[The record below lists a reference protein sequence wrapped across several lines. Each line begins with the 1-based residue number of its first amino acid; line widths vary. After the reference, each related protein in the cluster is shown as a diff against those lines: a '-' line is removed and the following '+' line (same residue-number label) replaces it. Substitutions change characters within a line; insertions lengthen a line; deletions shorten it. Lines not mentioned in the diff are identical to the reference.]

1 MGKYNK
7 YGLLRDNSLSDLSN
21 PTKALANL
29 LSEISETSYTPEDIK
44 SVIDDIHTKPN
55 GDSLFY
61 LINNIGYFKDYI
73 IPTDS
78 NGGTLQPLLTIKN
91 RLDIIKL
98 ICGEPAFYGG
108 GGLTTDYFNWTSIYN
123 NASDTPET
131 FSENVFQN
139 KVPAYSEVFW
149 ENGKF
154 DYGYNAPMNVNLSQ
168 TAGVIRYT
176 GFFKPVQTSTQ
187 RFTIVAATSSFPG
200 TTGSVYI
207 KMTDLNDIPVCV
219 PVYYNSIETSLTFS
233 TTAAL
238 QQYTYYKISIYFL
251 RSPTQFTT
259 NYQHSL
265 EILLNSGGFPL
276 YNLHSKDYLSKQ
288 VGTLNKYFKEKVLI
302 GGTNNF
308 TAGLSGDNNSIGGL
322 LSSNYRSLV
331 TTGNL
336 YLDYK
341 PPGNT
346 FQYVAWA
353 GYNTGGG
360 VPLVAGTN
368 IVSSDQIYTNNPN
381 TYPPV
386 PPTEDEITNPI
397 WYSGIYVGNLVLS
410 KQGNIPPL
418 TYVKAII
425 DSRTILLTNNI
436 LSSSN
441 NDQLFFINTRGLKG
455 YSQGYTLNTNTSSI
469 TLLSTFYGD
478 ERGYKQGDVVVTID
492 NLSANY
498 LESYETVNTN
508 LRPTT
513 DVNNFV
519 INTTYTQ
526 ISSILPNN
534 TFNLKK
540 SFNWNGPLIEA
551 NYTPGFVLFYYKS
564 GISNNLSLRGYC
576 SGGTVP
582 TIASGKLC
590 LSAAASTYILAISG
604 DILDYT
610 GNKLSP
616 QNLVST
622 NTALSVFEVNIG
634 IGDSK
639 LPFNTYVTSATFSS
653 VTISQPLKLDQKP
666 GTTILFGLSTP
677 LYNSRDGLNNSR
689 QSCFI
694 PGNSIFPFVLVD
706 VGTLSGIR
714 TPVAPDG
721 NLIFPNNSV
730 RFNKLQYKTSVGDT
744 NVSLIESNPATLSY
758 THTIPITGLDNS
770 IFYLFAKEIIS

>member
-29 LSEISETSYTPEDIK
+29 LSKISETYTPEDIK
-44 SVIDDIHTKPN
+44 SVIDDIQLSYNPN
-55 GDSLFY
+55 AYNLYRLNSSDFFANYS
-61 LINNIGYFKDYI
+61 
-73 IPTDS
+73 IPIDS

-108 GGLTTDYFNWTSIYN
+108 NGLTTDYFNWTSIYN
-123 NASDTPET
+123 NESNTPET
-131 FSENVFQN
+131 FSENDFQN

-154 DYGYNAPMNVNLSQ
+154 NYGYNALMNVNLSQ

-187 RFTIVAATSSFPG
+187 SFTIVAATSSFPG

-207 KMTDLNDIPVCV
+207 KMTDLNDIPVCA
-219 PVYYNSIETSLTFS
+219 PVYYNNISTSLTFT

-288 VGTLNKYFKEKVLI
+288 VGKINKYFKEKVLI

-322 LSSNYRSLV
+322 LSSNYHSLV
-331 TTGNL
+331 TTGKL

-353 GYNTGGG
+353 GNTTGGD

-368 IVSSDQIYTNNPN
+368 RVSSEQIYTASTN
-381 TYPPV
+381 TGQG
-386 PPTEDEITNPI
+386 PPTEDEITNPY
-397 WYSGIYVGNLVLS
+397 WYSGVYVGNLVLS

-425 DSRTILLTNNI
+425 DSQTILLTNNI

-455 YSQGYTLNTNTSSI
+455 YSQGYTLNATTSSI

-478 ERGYKQGDVVVTID
+478 ERGYKPGDVVVTVD
-492 NLSANY
+492 DLSANY
-498 LESYETVNTN
+498 YESYVTVHTN

-513 DVNNFV
+513 YVFEFDPT
-519 INTTYTQ
+519 TTYTQ

-582 TIASGKLC
+582 TIASGKLS
-590 LSAAASTYILAISG
+590 LSAAASTTTLAISG

-634 IGDSK
+634 AGSANIP
-639 LPFNTYVTSATFSS
+639 LNTYVTSATFSS
-653 VTISQPLKLDQKP
+653 VTISQPLTRDQKSDT
-666 GTTILFGLSTP
+666 TTILFGLSTP
-677 LYNSRDGLNNSR
+677 LYNARDGLNNSR

-694 PGNSIFPFVLVD
+694 PGDSILPFVRVG

-714 TPVAPDG
+714 TPVAPSG
-721 NLIFPNNSV
+721 NLIFPNNNV
-730 RFNKLQYKTSVGDT
+730 QFDKLQYIAKTSEAEINLQPLAVA
-744 NVSLIESNPATLSY
+744 NPSY
-758 THTIPITGLDNS
+758 THTIPITGSDNS
-770 IFYLFAKEIIS
+770 IFYLFAKEVT

>member
-29 LSEISETSYTPEDIK
+29 LSKISETYTPEDIK
-44 SVIDDIHTKPN
+44 SVIDDIQLSYNPN
-55 GDSLFY
+55 AYY
-61 LINNIGYFKDYI
+61 LYLLNNSDFFANYS
-73 IPTDS
+73 IPIDS

-123 NASDTPET
+123 NESNTPAT
-131 FSENVFQN
+131 FSEDAFQN

-154 DYGYNAPMNVNLSQ
+154 YYGYNTPMNVNLSQ

-176 GFFKPVQTSTQ
+176 GFFKPVQTSPQ
-187 RFTIVAATSSFPG
+187 SFTIVAATSSFIG

-207 KMTDLNDIPVCV
+207 KMTDLNDIPVCA
-219 PVYYNSIETSLTFS
+219 PVYYNNIETSLTLS

-238 QQYTYYKISIYFL
+238 QQYTYYKVSIYFL
-251 RSPTQFTT
+251 RSPIQSTT
-259 NYQHSL
+259 NYKHSL

-288 VGTLNKYFKEKVLI
+288 VGKINKYFKEKVLI

-331 TTGNL
+331 TTGKL

-353 GYNTGGG
+353 GNYSGDG
-360 VPLVAGTN
+360 VTLVAGTN
-368 IVSSDQIYTNNPN
+368 IVSSPQIYTASIN
-381 TYPPV
+381 TGQG
-386 PPTEDEITNPI
+386 PPTEDEITNPFY
-397 WYSGIYVGNLVLS
+397 YSGVYVGNLVLS

-425 DSRTILLTNNI
+425 DSQTILLTNNI
-436 LSSSN
+436 SSSSN

-455 YSQGYTLNTNTSSI
+455 YSQGYTLNATTSSI
-469 TLLSTFYGD
+469 TLLSTFYCD
-478 ERGYKQGDVVVTID
+478 ERGYKPGDVVVTVD
-492 NLSANY
+492 DLSANY
-498 LESYETVNTN
+498 YDTYQSVHTN
-508 LRPTT
+508 LSPVYYDFSPTT
-513 DVNNFV
+513 V
-519 INTTYTQ
+519 YTQ

-582 TIASGKLC
+582 TIASGKIS

-634 IGDSK
+634 AGSANIP
-639 LPFNTYVTSATFSS
+639 LNTYVTSATFSS
-653 VTISQPLKLDQKP
+653 VTISQPLTRDQKSDT
-666 GTTILFGLSTP
+666 TTILFGLSTP
-677 LYNSRDGLNNSR
+677 LYNARDGLNNSR

-694 PGNSIFPFVLVD
+694 PGDSILPFVRVG

-714 TPVAPDG
+714 TPVAPSG
-721 NLIFPNNSV
+721 NLIFQNNTV
-730 RFNKLQYKTSVGDT
+730 QFDKLQYIAKTSEAEINLQQLAVA
-744 NVSLIESNPATLSY
+744 NPSY
-758 THTIPITGLDNS
+758 THTIPITGSDNS
-770 IFYLFAKEIIS
+770 IFNLFVKEIT

>member
-29 LSEISETSYTPEDIK
+29 LSKIQETYTPADIK
-44 SVIDDIHTKPN
+44 SVIDDISSKSNPWA
-55 GDSLFY
+55 SY
-61 LINNIGYFKDYI
+61 LIQQLDNNFFANYS

-78 NGGTLQPLLTIKN
+78 TGNTLQPLLTVKN
-91 RLDIIKL
+91 RLDIVKL

-108 GGLTTDYFNWTSIYN
+108 GGLTTDYFNWTSIYGN
-123 NASDTPET
+123 IVNTPTT
-131 FSENVFQN
+131 FSLTSFEN
-139 KVPAYSEVFW
+139 KAPAYSEVFW

-154 DYGYNAPMNVNLSQ
+154 DYGYNIPMNVNLSE
-168 TAGVIRYT
+168 TAGIIRYT

-187 RFTIVAATSSFPG
+187 TFTIVATNSSYPE

-207 KMTDLNDIPVCV
+207 KMTDLDNVSVCE
-219 PVYYNSIETSLTFS
+219 PVYHNTTATSLTFT

-251 RSPTQFTT
+251 RSPNQVSN

-265 EILLNSGGFPL
+265 KILLNSGGLPL
-276 YNLHSKDYLSKQ
+276 YNLYSADYLSKQ
-288 VGTLNKYFKEKVLI
+288 VGKINNYFKEKVLV

-308 TAGLSGDNNSIGGL
+308 TAGLSGDNNSVGGL
-322 LSSNYRSLV
+322 LSSSYHSLV

-341 PPGNT
+341 PPSNI
-346 FQYVAWA
+346 YYCLAWA
-353 GYNTGGG
+353 GLATGGT
-360 VPLVAGTN
+360 VTLVEGTN
-368 IVSSDQIYTNNPN
+368 IVSSDQIYTNSI
-381 TYPPV
+381 TSGFG
-386 PPTEDEITNPI
+386 PPTETEII
-397 WYSGIYVGNLVLS
+397 QGYYSGVYVGNLVLS
-410 KQGNIPPL
+410 KQGRIPPL

-425 DSRTILLTNNI
+425 NDTTILLTNNVI
-436 LSSSN
+436 SSSN

-455 YSQGYTLNTNTSSI
+455 YSQGYTLNTTTSSI

-478 ERGYKQGDVVVTID
+478 ERGYKPGDVVVTVD
-492 NLSANY
+492 NLSGN
-498 LESYETVNTN
+498 SYYDGVFSNLTN
-508 LRPTT
+508 
-513 DVNNFV
+513 
-519 INTTYTQ
+519 YTQ

-534 TFNLKK
+534 TFSLKK
-540 SFNWNGPLIEA
+540 SFNWTGDLITST
-551 NYTPGFVLFYYKS
+551 YTPGFVLFYYKS
-564 GISNNLSLRGYC
+564 GLSNNLSLRGYC

-582 TIASGKLC
+582 IIASGKLS
-590 LSAAASTYILAISG
+590 LSSAASTNTLAISG

-616 QNLVST
+616 LNLVST

-634 IGDSK
+634 TGDSN
-639 LPFNTYVTSATFSS
+639 LPFNTHVTSATFSS
-653 VTISQPLKLDQKP
+653 VTISQPLKLAQKSDT
-666 GTTILFGLSTP
+666 TTILFGLSTP
-677 LYNSRDGLNNSR
+677 LYNARDGLNNSR

-694 PGNSIFPFVLVD
+694 PGDSIFPFVQVTTSPLN
-706 VGTLSGIR
+706 GIR

-730 RFNKLQYKTSVGDT
+730 RFNKLQYKTSVYDT
-744 NVSLIESNPATLSY
+744 NIGSIDENPATLSY